1 MKTHRINAYLFALSN
16 MALSIPVFAADV
28 VQPPASTT
36 ANPSAQN
43 RVPAAK
49 GPALDLAI
57 EAAKLAIETCRLDGG
72 QKIGVSII
80 DAAGILKVL
89 LAADGTSPRGVQS
102 STVKA
107 ATALTFKSATSALGE
122 QAKTDAN
129 LSEKVT
135 NNPAYNVRPGGILI
149 KVGDEVIGAIG
160 VGGGRTDEACAVAG
174 LAKIQPQLNL
184 AQY

>member
-1 MKTHRINAYLFALSN
+1 MKTYLVSACLIMSSYNA
-16 MALSIPVFAADV
+16 IAAEATPAS
-28 VQPPASTT
+28 PPASN
-36 ANPSAQN
+36 ANNPAQN

-57 EAAKLAIETCRLDGG
+57 EAAKIAIETCRLEGG

-80 DAAGILKVL
+80 DSAGILKVL

-107 ATALTFKSATSALGE
+107 FTALTFKTPTSAVGE
-122 QAKTDAN
+122 QVKNDPS

-135 NNPAYNVRPGGILI
+135 NNPTYNVRPGGVLI
-149 KVGDEVIGAIG
+149 KVGEEIIGAIG
-160 VGGGRTDEACAVAG
+160 VGGGRTDEACAIAG
-174 LAKIQPQLNL
+174 LQKIQPQLNL

>member
-1 MKTHRINAYLFALSN
+1 MKSQLISTCIFAISFS
-16 MALSIPVFAADV
+16 AFAADV
-28 VQPPASTT
+28 APTSPPANNA
-36 ANPSAQN
+36 ANPAPG

-57 EAAKLAIETCRLDGG
+57 EAAKIAIETCKADGG
-72 QKIGVSII
+72 QKIGVSVI
-80 DAAGILKVL
+80 DSAGILKVL

-107 ATALTFKSATSALGE
+107 FTALTFKSSTSAVSE
-122 QAKTDAN
+122 QAKTDAS

-135 NNPAYNVRPGGILI
+135 NNPTYNVRPGGVLI
-149 KVGDEVIGAIG
+149 KVGEEIIGAIG

-174 LAKIQPQLNL
+174 LQKIQPQLNL

>member
-1 MKTHRINAYLFALSN
+1 
-16 MALSIPVFAADV
+16 
-28 VQPPASTT
+28 
-36 ANPSAQN
+36 
-43 RVPAAK
+43 
-49 GPALDLAI
+49 
-57 EAAKLAIETCRLDGG
+57 
-72 QKIGVSII
+72 
-80 DAAGILKVL
+80 
-89 LAADGTSPRGVQS
+89 VQS

-122 QAKTDAN
+122 QAKTDAS